1 MTSHTTASSC
11 VLIQHVP
18 RTILLS
24 APIHEAEA
32 TSFGLSAPTSS
43 TTVSLALG
51 DALAL
56 AVAQSLH
63 NNPQRTPAD
72 VFREFH
78 PGGAIG
84 AAATGASRI
93 ISNANNPSAADPEVT
108 RMSDI
113 AVSLADIPVTTSSS
127 PLDQLLRPV
136 DIILAVVRAPSARG
150 WARISTS
157 HLIAPRRIRAFQDT
171 SMTSADARL
180 DPDMVIEKQ
189 NWISVLGSSS
199 VDKVRDWILS
209 LRNEGDR
216 RGRTFLKSGTILGIV
231 DARGEIGG
239 VVEIEDIVGVEELMS

>member
-1 MTSHTTASSC
+1 MTSHTTSSTC
-11 VLIQHVP
+11 VLVQHVP

-63 NNPQRTPAD
+63 NTAERTPAH

-84 AAATGASRI
+84 AAAGTSRI
-93 ISNANNPSAADPEVT
+93 ISNANNPTVADPEVT
-108 RMSDI
+108 RMSDV
-113 AVSLADIPVTTSSS
+113 AVSLSDIPVTTSCS

-136 DIILAVVRAPSARG
+136 DIVLAVVRTPAARG
-150 WARISTS
+150 WARISAS
-157 HLIAPRRIRAFQDT
+157 HVIAPRRIRAFQDT
-171 SMTSADARL
+171 AMTSADARL
-180 DPDMVIEKQ
+180 DPNMVIEKQ

-199 VDKVRDWILS
+199 VDEVRDWIFN
-209 LRNEGDR
+209 LRNEGDC
-216 RGRTFLKSGTILGIV
+216 RGRMFLKSGTILGVV
-231 DARGEIGG
+231 DSRGEIGG
-239 VVEIEDIVGVEELMS
+239 VVEIEDLISSDQLIN